1 MRGIRDGPGKRKVA
15 VEAAFF
21 ARKKAGMK
29 TRRHEIESVSAKQ
42 DRLQEM
48 RAKLWLM
55 LMDSDAE
62 MSQDAMIALYKQID
76 EILHAPML
84 IWKNGVLYNSWANCL
99 SNRTNSDVS
108 SGDTEVSP
116 FLMEESR

>member
-15 VEAAFF
+15 VKAAFF
-21 ARKKAGMK
+21 AGKITCKQ

-48 RAKLWLM
+48 RDKLCLM
-55 LMDSDAE
+55 IMDPDAE
-62 MSQDAMIALYKQID
+62 MSQDTRTVLYAQID

-99 SNRTNSDVS
+99 SNRTNSDDG
-108 SGDTEVSP
+108 SGDTEVSL

>member
-21 ARKKAGMK
+21 AGEKTGMQTRKNQ
-29 TRRHEIESVSAKQ
+29 IESVAAKQ
-42 DRLQEM
+42 DRLQEI
-48 RAKLWLM
+48 RDKLCLM
-55 LMDSDAE
+55 LMDSDVE
-62 MSQDAMIALYKQID
+62 MSQDAMIVLYKQID
-76 EILHAPML
+76 EILYAPML

-99 SNRTNSDVS
+99 NNRTNSDVS

>member
-21 ARKKAGMK
+21 AGKKAGMK

-48 RAKLWLM
+48 RDKLWLM
-55 LMDSDAE
+55 LMDSDVE
-62 MSQDAMIALYKQID
+62 MSQDATIALYKQID
-76 EILHAPML
+76 EILNAPML

-99 SNRTNSDVS
+99 SNRKNSDNS

>member
-1 MRGIRDGPGKRKVA
+1 MKRIRDGPGKRKVA

-21 ARKKAGMK
+21 AGKISGMQ
-29 TRRHEIESVSAKQ
+29 TWRHEIESVSTKQ

-48 RAKLWLM
+48 RDKLCLM
-55 LMDSDAE
+55 IMDSDAE
-62 MSQDAMIALYKQID
+62 MSQDTRTVLYAQID

-99 SNRTNSDVS
+99 SNRTNSDVN
-108 SGDTEVSP
+108 SGDTEVSL

>member
-21 ARKKAGMK
+21 AGKKAGMK

-48 RAKLWLM
+48 RDKLWLM
-55 LMDSDAE
+55 LMDSDVE
-62 MSQDAMIALYKQID
+62 MSQDATIALYKQID
-76 EILHAPML
+76 EILNAPML

>member
-15 VEAAFF
+15 VGAAFF
-21 ARKKAGMK
+21 AGKKAGMQ
-29 TRRHEIESVSAKQ
+29 TRKNQIESVAVKQ

-48 RAKLWLM
+48 RDKLWLM

-62 MSQDAMIALYKQID
+62 MSQDARTVLYAQID
-76 EILHAPML
+76 EILYAPML

-108 SGDTEVSP
+108 SGDTDVSP

>member
-1 MRGIRDGPGKRKVA
+1 MKRIRDGPGKRKVA

-21 ARKKAGMK
+21 AGKKAGMK
-29 TRRHEIESVSAKQ
+29 TRKHQIILVSAKQ

-48 RAKLWLM
+48 RDKLCLM
-55 LMDSDAE
+55 IMDPDAE
-62 MSQDAMIALYKQID
+62 MSQDARTVLYAQID
-76 EILHAPML
+76 EILYAPML

-99 SNRTNSDVS
+99 SNRTNSDIS
-108 SGDTEVSP
+108 IGDKEVSP

>member
-21 ARKKAGMK
+21 AGEKTGMQTRKNQ
-29 TRRHEIESVSAKQ
+29 IESVAAKQ
-42 DRLQEM
+42 DRLQEI
-48 RAKLWLM
+48 RDKLCLM
-55 LMDSDAE
+55 LMDSDVE
-62 MSQDAMIALYKQID
+62 MSQDAMIVLYKQID
-76 EILHAPML
+76 EILYAPML

-99 SNRTNSDVS
+99 SSRTNSDDS
-108 SGDTEVSP
+108 SGDTEVSL

>member
-15 VEAAFF
+15 VGAAFF
-21 ARKKAGMK
+21 AGKKAGMQ
-29 TRRHEIESVSAKQ
+29 TRRHQIELVAAKQ
-42 DRLQEM
+42 DRLQEI
-48 RAKLWLM
+48 RDKLCLM
-55 LMDSDAE
+55 MMDSDAE
-62 MSQDAMIALYKQID
+62 MSQDARTVLYTQID

-99 SNRTNSDVS
+99 SNRTNSDDS
-108 SGDTEVSP
+108 SRDTEVSL

>member
-15 VEAAFF
+15 VEVAFF
-21 ARKKAGMK
+21 AGKKASMK
-29 TRRHEIESVSAKQ
+29 TRRHEIESVSEKQ
-42 DRLQEM
+42 DRLQEI
-48 RAKLWLM
+48 RGKLCLM
-55 LMDSDAE
+55 LMDSDVE
-62 MSQDAMIALYKQID
+62 MSQDAMIVLYKQID

>member
-21 ARKKAGMK
+21 AGKKAGMK

-48 RAKLWLM
+48 RDKLWLM
-55 LMDSDAE
+55 LMDSDVE

-76 EILHAPML
+76 EILNAPML

-99 SNRTNSDVS
+99 SNRKK
-108 SGDTEVSP
+108 
-116 FLMEESR
+116 